1 MIVNRY
7 TLCLLVGTICSASI
21 ADGFHTGASPLLT
34 QRLQRTRAPVV
45 AGDVPMAPI
54 EHRQSLVIG
63 STYYGATR
71 PLRMATTGDS
81 GSRGDEV
88 EFVSASDLEAV
99 QALFSRECDADGL
112 MTKATLEAI
121 PAIAEMLGEGDLLRE
136 ELDDIW
142 DAAPKFPS
150 PAEGGPDRID
160 VDSFVQCYRD
170 IDDLFEDEEEGGE
183 GGSNG
188 STSTSA
194 SSASQ
199 NEAAVQSSSNG
210 DDDEDPVVAGDEADL
225 EVAFKGICD
234 GTSGL
239 VSKEAMKKWDEITS
253 LFADGMLGEDEFE
266 RIWEQTAK
274 KPGSNDEI
282 DIEGFLS
289 FNVALDDLFVFDDD
303 ELEEDGEGEVEKE
316 GSDEASADDEA
327 ANISPVVA
335 TDVEMSP
342 KEIFDSICDDDFLVG
357 MDELQRWGE
366 LQEML
371 DDEELLPIEL
381 QNMFAETPK
390 APGTSD
396 KLNESGF
403 TVLYYAIDDL
413 FEEDDGN
420 DSDASDTVAV
430 GTPDATST
438 QIQDDDSLKEELLDY
453 IAKLSRDPDLLPC
466 GLDSTE
472 REQER
477 LLDIVADLEEQRSN
491 LVITKGG
498 DIQQEDLTGDWDL
511 IFTTSSTMKFNQ
523 GLSGLGGSF
532 PNGKFGG
539 VVQKL
544 QASKWT
550 SDIEYKERIEVPA
563 GASFDVTVTGDWKLK
578 GTVNL
583 FTGEPTT
590 VMAIEP
596 DKVKYGPTSTKADH
610 WKALGPLN
618 LLDITYL
625 DDDLRVMR
633 GNTSVN
639 TIFIFRRC

>member
-1 MIVNRY
+1 M
-7 TLCLLVGTICSASI
+7 S
-21 ADGFHTGASPLLT
+21 TG
-34 QRLQRTRAPVV
+34 
-45 AGDVPMAPI
+45 GDF
-54 EHRQSLVIG
+54 
-63 STYYGATR
+63 
-71 PLRMATTGDS
+71 
-81 GSRGDEV
+81 DEV

-99 QALFSRECDADGL
+99 QALFAKECDADGL
-112 MTKATLEAI
+112 MTKSALEKV
-121 PAIAEMLGEGDLLRE
+121 PPIAEMLAEGDLLRE

-142 DAAPKFPS
+142 GAAAKFPS
-150 PAEGGPDRID
+150 PADAEGGGDRID
-160 VDSFVQCYRD
+160 VDGFVQCYRD
-170 IDDLFEDEEEGGE
+170 IDDLFEDEEDDGE
-183 GGSNG
+183 GGSTNVSAG
-188 STSTSA
+188 AGAGAGAASATS

-199 NEAAVQSSSNG
+199 SDAGTEPQSSSTAN

-225 EVAFKGICD
+225 EVAYTGICD
-234 GTSGL
+234 STSGL
-239 VSKEAMKKWDEITS
+239 VSKKAMKNWEEIKS
-253 LFADGMLGEDEFE
+253 LFEDGMLGEDEFE
-266 RIWEQTAK
+266 SIWEQTAK

-289 FNVALDDLFVFDDD
+289 FNVALDDLFVFDED
-303 ELEEDGEGEVEKE
+303 ELLEDVEGDEADDDS
-316 GSDEASADDEA
+316 SDEATATASSAV
-327 ANISPVVA
+327 IT
-335 TDVEMSP
+335 TDAEMSP

-357 MDELQRWGE
+357 LDELQRWGE

-371 DDEELLPIEL
+371 ADEELLPIEL
-381 QNMFAETPK
+381 QNMFNETPK
-390 APGTSD
+390 APGTND

-413 FEEDDGN
+413 FEDADVDDSDEASAGGQTTQDVSPVGN
-420 DSDASDTVAV
+420 DNSV
-430 GTPDATST
+430 
-438 QIQDDDSLKEELLDY
+438 KEELLDY
-453 IAKLSRDPDLLPC
+453 IIKLSRDPDLLPC

-477 LLDIVADLEEQRSN
+477 MLDIVADLEEQRSN
-491 LVITKGG
+491 LVIAKGG
-498 DIQQEDLTGDWDL
+498 DIQPEDLTGDWDL

-523 GLSGLGGSF
+523 GLTGLGGSF

-544 QASKWT
+544 QATKWT

-563 GASFDVTVTGDWKLK
+563 GASFDVTVTGDWLLK
-578 GTVNL
+578 ASVNL
-583 FTGEPTT
+583 FTGCSTT
-590 VMAIEP
+590 VMQVEP
-596 DKVKYGPTSTKADH
+596 DKVEYGPTSTKGDH

>member
-1 MIVNRY
+1 
-7 TLCLLVGTICSASI
+7 
-21 ADGFHTGASPLLT
+21 
-34 QRLQRTRAPVV
+34 
-45 AGDVPMAPI
+45 MAP
-54 EHRQSLVIG
+54 
-63 STYYGATR
+63 
-71 PLRMATTGDS
+71 TGDS
-81 GSRGDEV
+81 DSRSDEV

-136 ELDDIW
+136 ELDDVW
-142 DAAPKFPS
+142 GAAPKFPS

-170 IDDLFEDEEEGGE
+170 IDDLFEEEEQDGE

-188 STSTSA
+188 SASTSEP
-194 SSASQ
+194 SASQ
-199 NEAAVQSSSNG
+199 NEAAVQSSSND

-234 GTSGL
+234 STSGL

-303 ELEEDGEGEVEKE
+303 ELEEDGKGEVEKE
-316 GSDEASADDEA
+316 SSDEASADDAA
-327 ANISPVVA
+327 ANVSPVVA

-390 APGTSD
+390 APGTND

-403 TVLYYAIDDL
+403 TVLYYAINDL

-420 DSDASDTVAV
+420 DSDASDTVTVA
-430 GTPDATST
+430 TPDATST

-453 IAKLSRDPDLLPC
+453 ITTLSRDPDLLPC

-491 LVITKGG
+491 IVITQGG
-498 DIQQEDLTGDWDL
+498 DIQPEDLTGDWDL

-596 DKVKYGPTSTKADH
+596 DKVKYGPTSTRADH

-633 GNTSVN
+633 GNTAVN

>member
-1 MIVNRY
+1 
-7 TLCLLVGTICSASI
+7 
-21 ADGFHTGASPLLT
+21 
-34 QRLQRTRAPVV
+34 
-45 AGDVPMAPI
+45 MAP
-54 EHRQSLVIG
+54 
-63 STYYGATR
+63 
-71 PLRMATTGDS
+71 TGDS
-81 GSRGDEV
+81 DSRSDEV

-136 ELDDIW
+136 ELDDVW
-142 DAAPKFPS
+142 GAAPKFPS

-170 IDDLFEDEEEGGE
+170 IDDLFEEEEQDGE

-188 STSTSA
+188 SASTSEP
-194 SSASQ
+194 SASQ
-199 NEAAVQSSSNG
+199 NEAAVQSSSND

-234 GTSGL
+234 STSGL

-303 ELEEDGEGEVEKE
+303 ELEEDGKGEVEKE
-316 GSDEASADDEA
+316 SSDEASADDAA
-327 ANISPVVA
+327 ANVSPVVA

-390 APGTSD
+390 APGTND
-396 KLNESGF
+396 RLNESGF
-403 TVLYYAIDDL
+403 TVLYYAINDL

-420 DSDASDTVAV
+420 DSDASDTVTVA
-430 GTPDATST
+430 TPDATST

-453 IAKLSRDPDLLPC
+453 ITTLSRDPDLLPC

-491 LVITKGG
+491 IVITQGG
-498 DIQQEDLTGDWDL
+498 DIQPEDLTGDWDL

-596 DKVKYGPTSTKADH
+596 DKVKYGPTSTRADH

-633 GNTSVN
+633 GNTAVN

>member
-1 MIVNRY
+1 M
-7 TLCLLVGTICSASI
+7 S
-21 ADGFHTGASPLLT
+21 TG
-34 QRLQRTRAPVV
+34 
-45 AGDVPMAPI
+45 
-54 EHRQSLVIG
+54 
-63 STYYGATR
+63 
-71 PLRMATTGDS
+71 GDS
-81 GSRGDEV
+81 DEV

-99 QALFSRECDADGL
+99 QALFAKECDADGL
-112 MTKATLEAI
+112 MTKSALEKV
-121 PAIAEMLGEGDLLRE
+121 PALAEMLAEGDLLRE

-142 DAAPKFPS
+142 GAAAKFPS
-150 PAEGGPDRID
+150 PADADGGPDRID
-160 VDSFVQCYRD
+160 VDGFVQCYRD
-170 IDDLFEDEEEGGE
+170 IDDLFEGEDDDGE
-183 GGSNG
+183 GE
-188 STSTSA
+188 STNSA
-194 SSASQ
+194 GAGAGAASATSSASQ
-199 NEAAVQSSSNG
+199 SEAGTEPQLSSTTN

-225 EVAFKGICD
+225 EVAYKGICD
-234 GTSGL
+234 STSGL
-239 VSKEAMKKWDEITS
+239 VSKKALKDWEEIKS
-253 LFADGMLGEDEFE
+253 LFEDGMLGEDEFE
-266 RIWEQTAK
+266 SIWEQTAK

-289 FNVALDDLFVFDDD
+289 FNVALDDLFVFDED
-303 ELEEDGEGEVEKE
+303 ELLEEEVEGDE
-316 GSDEASADDEA
+316 ADEDSSDEAPATA
-327 ANISPVVA
+327 SPPVIT
-335 TDVEMSP
+335 TDAEMSP

-357 MDELQRWGE
+357 MDELLRWGE
-366 LQEML
+366 LQEIMA
-371 DDEELLPIEL
+371 DEELLPIEL
-381 QNMFAETPK
+381 QNMFNETPK
-390 APGTSD
+390 APGTND

-413 FEEDDGN
+413 FEDDDGD
-420 DSDASDTVAV
+420 DSGETSAV
-430 GTPDATST
+430 GKAAQNISPVGNDDAV
-438 QIQDDDSLKEELLDY
+438 KEELLDS
-453 IAKLSRDPDLLPC
+453 IAQLSRDPDLLPC

-477 LLDIVADLEEQRSN
+477 ILDIVADLEEQRSN
-491 LVITKGG
+491 LVIEQGG
-498 DIQQEDLTGDWDL
+498 DIQPEDLTGDWDL

-523 GLSGLGGSF
+523 GLTGLGGSF

-563 GASFDVTVTGDWKLK
+563 GASFDVTVTGDWRLK

-590 VMAIEP
+590 VMQIEP
-596 DKVKYGPTSTKADH
+596 DKVEYGPTSTKGDH

-639 TIFIFRRC
+639 TIFIFRRR

>member
-1 MIVNRY
+1 M
-7 TLCLLVGTICSASI
+7 
-21 ADGFHTGASPLLT
+21 
-34 QRLQRTRAPVV
+34 
-45 AGDVPMAPI
+45 
-54 EHRQSLVIG
+54 
-63 STYYGATR
+63 STS
-71 PLRMATTGDS
+71 GDS
-81 GSRGDEV
+81 SEV

-99 QALFSRECDADGL
+99 QALFAKECDADGL
-112 MTKATLEAI
+112 MTKSALEKV
-121 PAIAEMLGEGDLLRE
+121 PAIAEMLAEGDLLRE

-142 DAAPKFPS
+142 GAAAKFPN
-150 PAEGGPDRID
+150 PADAEGGPDRID
-160 VDSFVQCYRD
+160 VDGFVQCYRD
-170 IDDLFEDEEEGGE
+170 IDDLFEDED
-183 GGSNG
+183 
-188 STSTSA
+188 
-194 SSASQ
+194 
-199 NEAAVQSSSNG
+199 
-210 DDDEDPVVAGDEADL
+210 DDDEDEGGATSIAGAGAASTTSPSASRSEAGTEPQSTSATNDNDEDKVVAGDEADL
-225 EVAFKGICD
+225 EVAYKGICD

-239 VSKEAMKKWDEITS
+239 VSKKALKNWEEIKS
-253 LFADGMLGEDEFE
+253 LFEDGMLGEDEFE
-266 RIWEQTAK
+266 SIWEQTAK

-289 FNVALDDLFVFDDD
+289 FNVALDDLFVFDED
-303 ELEEDGEGEVEKE
+303 ELLEEVEGDE
-316 GSDEASADDEA
+316 ADEDSSDEATATA
-327 ANISPVVA
+327 SPAIIA
-335 TDVEMSP
+335 TDTEMSP
-342 KEIFDSICDDDFLVG
+342 KAIFDSICDDDFLVG

-371 DDEELLPIEL
+371 ADEELLPIEL
-381 QNMFAETPK
+381 QNMFNETPK
-390 APGTSD
+390 APGTND

-413 FEEDDGN
+413 FEDDDG
-420 DSDASDTVAV
+420 
-430 GTPDATST
+430 
-438 QIQDDDSLKEELLDY
+438 DDSGETSAGDQASQKPVGNNDAVKEELLDS
-453 IAKLSRDPDLLPC
+453 IAQLSRDPDLLPC

-477 LLDIVADLEEQRSN
+477 ILDIVADLEEQRSN
-491 LVITKGG
+491 LVIAKGG
-498 DIQQEDLTGDWDL
+498 DIQPEDLTGDWDL

-523 GLSGLGGSF
+523 GLTGLGGSF

-544 QASKWT
+544 EATKWT

-563 GASFDVTVTGDWKLK
+563 GASFDVTVTGDWRLK

-590 VMAIEP
+590 VMQIEP
-596 DKVKYGPTSTKADH
+596 EKVEYGPTSTKGDH

-639 TIFIFRRC
+639 TIFIFRRR

>member
-1 MIVNRY
+1 M
-7 TLCLLVGTICSASI
+7 
-21 ADGFHTGASPLLT
+21 
-34 QRLQRTRAPVV
+34 
-45 AGDVPMAPI
+45 
-54 EHRQSLVIG
+54 
-63 STYYGATR
+63 STS
-71 PLRMATTGDS
+71 GDS
-81 GSRGDEV
+81 SEV

-99 QALFSRECDADGL
+99 QALFAKECDADGL
-112 MTKATLEAI
+112 MTKSALEKV
-121 PAIAEMLGEGDLLRE
+121 PAIAEMLAEGDLLRE

-142 DAAPKFPS
+142 GAAAKFPN
-150 PAEGGPDRID
+150 PADAEGGPDRID
-160 VDSFVQCYRD
+160 VDGFVQCYRD
-170 IDDLFEDEEEGGE
+170 IDDLFEDED
-183 GGSNG
+183 
-188 STSTSA
+188 
-194 SSASQ
+194 
-199 NEAAVQSSSNG
+199 
-210 DDDEDPVVAGDEADL
+210 DDDEDEGGATSIAGAGAASTTSPSASRSEAGTEPQSASATNDNDEDKVVAGDEADL
-225 EVAFKGICD
+225 EVAYKGICD

-239 VSKEAMKKWDEITS
+239 VSKKALKNWEEIKS
-253 LFADGMLGEDEFE
+253 LFEDGMLGEDEFE
-266 RIWEQTAK
+266 SIWEQTAK

-289 FNVALDDLFVFDDD
+289 FNVALDDLFVFDED
-303 ELEEDGEGEVEKE
+303 ELLEEVEGDE
-316 GSDEASADDEA
+316 ADEDSSDEATATA
-327 ANISPVVA
+327 SPAIIA
-335 TDVEMSP
+335 TDTEMSP
-342 KEIFDSICDDDFLVG
+342 KAIFDSICDDDFLVG

-371 DDEELLPIEL
+371 ADEELLPIEL
-381 QNMFAETPK
+381 QNMFNETPK
-390 APGTSD
+390 APGTND

-413 FEEDDGN
+413 FEDDDG
-420 DSDASDTVAV
+420 
-430 GTPDATST
+430 
-438 QIQDDDSLKEELLDY
+438 DDSGETSAGDQASQKPVGNNDAVKEELLDS
-453 IAKLSRDPDLLPC
+453 IAQLSRDPDLLPC

-477 LLDIVADLEEQRSN
+477 ILDIVADLEEQRSN
-491 LVITKGG
+491 LVIAKGG
-498 DIQQEDLTGDWDL
+498 DIQPEDLTGDWDL

-523 GLSGLGGSF
+523 GLTGLGGSF

-544 QASKWT
+544 EATKWT

-563 GASFDVTVTGDWKLK
+563 GASFDVTVTGDWRLK

-590 VMAIEP
+590 VMQIEP
-596 DKVKYGPTSTKADH
+596 EKVEYGPTSTKGDH

-639 TIFIFRRC
+639 TIFIFRRR

>member
-1 MIVNRY
+1 M
-7 TLCLLVGTICSASI
+7 G
-21 ADGFHTGASPLLT
+21 P
-34 QRLQRTRAPVV
+34 
-45 AGDVPMAPI
+45 
-54 EHRQSLVIG
+54 
-63 STYYGATR
+63 
-71 PLRMATTGDS
+71 TGDS
-81 GSRGDEV
+81 DSRSDEV
-88 EFVSASDLEAV
+88 ELVSASDLEAV

-136 ELDDIW
+136 ELDDVW
-142 DAAPKFPS
+142 GAAPKFPS
-150 PAEGGPDRID
+150 PADAEGGPDRID

-170 IDDLFEDEEEGGE
+170 IDDLFEEEEQDGE
-183 GGSNG
+183 GGSNVSA
-188 STSTSA
+188 STSEP
-194 SSASQ
+194 SASQ
-199 NEAAVQSSSNG
+199 NEAAVQSSSND

-225 EVAFKGICD
+225 EVAFKGIFD
-234 GTSGL
+234 STSGL

-303 ELEEDGEGEVEKE
+303 ELEEDGKGEVEKE
-316 GSDEASADDEA
+316 SSDEASADDAA
-327 ANISPVVA
+327 ANVSPVVA

-381 QNMFAETPK
+381 QNMIAETPK
-390 APGTSD
+390 APGTND

-403 TVLYYAIDDL
+403 TVLYYAINDL

-430 GTPDATST
+430 ATPDATST

-453 IAKLSRDPDLLPC
+453 IATLSRDPDLLPC

-491 LVITKGG
+491 MVIKRGG
-498 DIQQEDLTGDWDL
+498 DIQPEDLTGDWDL

-550 SDIEYKERIEVPA
+550 SDIEYKERIEVLA

-596 DKVKYGPTSTKADH
+596 DKVKYGPTSTRADH
-610 WKALGPLN
+610 WKTLGPLN

-633 GNTSVN
+633 GNTAVN

>member
-1 MIVNRY
+1 
-7 TLCLLVGTICSASI
+7 
-21 ADGFHTGASPLLT
+21 
-34 QRLQRTRAPVV
+34 
-45 AGDVPMAPI
+45 MAP
-54 EHRQSLVIG
+54 
-63 STYYGATR
+63 
-71 PLRMATTGDS
+71 TGDS
-81 GSRGDEV
+81 DSRSDEV

-136 ELDDIW
+136 ELDDVW
-142 DAAPKFPS
+142 GAAPKFPS

-170 IDDLFEDEEEGGE
+170 IDDLFEEEEQDGE

-188 STSTSA
+188 SASTSEP
-194 SSASQ
+194 SASQ
-199 NEAAVQSSSNG
+199 NEAAVQSSSND

-234 GTSGL
+234 STSGL

-303 ELEEDGEGEVEKE
+303 ELEEDGKGEVEKE
-316 GSDEASADDEA
+316 SSDEASADDAA
-327 ANISPVVA
+327 ANVSPVVA

-390 APGTSD
+390 APGTND

-403 TVLYYAIDDL
+403 TVLYYAINDL

-430 GTPDATST
+430 ATPDATST

-453 IAKLSRDPDLLPC
+453 ITTLSRDPDLLPC

-491 LVITKGG
+491 IVITQGG
-498 DIQQEDLTGDWDL
+498 DIQPEDLTGDWDL

-596 DKVKYGPTSTKADH
+596 DKVKYGPTSTRADH

-633 GNTSVN
+633 GNTAVN